1 VKANAVRGHEIE
13 FPAEIGQGSLSLNS
27 TDDARN
33 IEQGSRRAE
42 KRLVI
47 SVEAENVVAE
57 IFANVEK
64 VAGAA
69 AKIDNPHWRRAIEPK
84 VLGALDIDLDPV
96 NNIFEAVD
104 PRRAWPIGILLPQLL
119 ELCALECFQNALFV
133 DGMRSATEM
142 FERAGEEI
150 GRK

>member
-1 VKANAVRGHEIE
+1 MK
-13 FPAEIGQGSLSLNS
+13 NS
-27 TDDARN
+27 QSVNDHSTP
-33 IEQGSRRAE
+33 SRT
-42 KRLVI
+42 
-47 SVEAENVVAE
+47 
-57 IFANVEK
+57 
-64 VAGAA
+64 
-69 AKIDNPHWRRAIEPK
+69 KIDNPDWWRAIDPK
-84 VLGALDIDLDPV
+84 ILGTLDIDLDPV

-119 ELCALECFQNALFV
+119 ELRAIQCFQNAPFV

>member
-1 VKANAVRGHEIE
+1 MHQSDNARKIKEGSGGAEERHVVGIE
-13 FPAEIGQGSLSLNS
+13 
-27 TDDARN
+27 D
-33 IEQGSRRAE
+33 
-42 KRLVI
+42 
-47 SVEAENVVAE
+47 ENLVAE
-57 IFANVEK
+57 ALADVEK
-64 VAGAA
+64 ITGAA
-69 AKIDNPHWRRAIEPK
+69 AKIDNPDWWRAIDPK
-84 VLGALDIDLDPV
+84 ILGTLDIDLDPV

-119 ELCALECFQNALFV
+119 ELRAIQCFQNALFV